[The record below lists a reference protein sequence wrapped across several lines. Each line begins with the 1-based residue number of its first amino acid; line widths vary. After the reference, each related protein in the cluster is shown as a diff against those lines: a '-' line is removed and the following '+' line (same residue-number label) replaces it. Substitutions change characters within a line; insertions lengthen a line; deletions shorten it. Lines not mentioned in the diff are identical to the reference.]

1 MNEQQPSASARDLQL
16 GLAGTGIAVIAW
28 GTSGVIIK
36 AIDMGGLAIGFWR
49 FSLYAIVLLVWMAA
63 RGRRL
68 TRRSLFASLP
78 GGISLGLDV
87 TFFFTAVKLTNVVNA
102 TTIGSLQP
110 LVVAVF
116 AAKMFGEHIR
126 PRDIAAAIVAIAAV
140 VVIVIESS
148 GTPEWSG
155 AGDLAAVGALFAWSG
170 YFIFS
175 KRSKGVISPQE
186 YTAGTGVWTA
196 LICLAIGLAFQ
207 QDMSFPSS
215 VDWVPLIALTF
226 GAGILGHS
234 IMNWSLVRVP
244 LWLGSALTLLI
255 PVVGSVTAWI
265 FLDEPLTN
273 VQLAAMAVVV
283 GALAS
288 ILVSQPRPE
297 PIRAPQVAT
306 T

>member
-1 MNEQQPSASARDLQL
+1 
-16 GLAGTGIAVIAW
+16 
-28 GTSGVIIK
+28 
-36 AIDMGGLAIGFWR
+36 
-49 FSLYAIVLLVWMAA
+49 
-63 RGRRL
+63 
-68 TRRSLFASLP
+68 
-78 GGISLGLDV
+78 
-87 TFFFTAVKLTNVVNA
+87 
-102 TTIGSLQP
+102 
-110 LVVAVF
+110 
-116 AAKMFGEHIR
+116 
-126 PRDIAAAIVAIAAV
+126 VAIAAV
-140 VVIVIESS
+140 VVIVVESS

-186 YTAGTGVWTA
+186 YTAGTGIWTA
-196 LICLAIGLAFQ
+196 LICLTIGVAFH
-207 QDMSFPSS
+207 QDMSFPSR
-215 VDWVPLIALTF
+215 VDWLPLIGLTF

-273 VQLAAMAVVV
+273 VQLGAMAVVV

-297 PIRAPQVAT
+297 PVRAPQAAT

>member
-1 MNEQQPSASARDLQL
+1 MNRDPHHADARDLRL
-16 GLAGTGIAVIAW
+16 GLAGTGVAVIAW
-28 GTSGVIIK
+28 GTSGVVIK

-49 FSLYAIVLLVWMAA
+49 FSLYAAVLVGWMGA

-68 TRRSLFASLP
+68 SRHILIASLP
-78 GGISLGLDV
+78 GGICLGLDV

-102 TTIGSLQP
+102 TTIGALQP
-110 LVVAVF
+110 LIVAVF
-116 AAKMFGEHIR
+116 AARMFGEQIR
-126 PRDIAAAIVAIAAV
+126 LRDLAAAVVAIAAV
-140 VVIVIESS
+140 AVIVIESA

-155 AGDLAAVGALFAWSG
+155 VGDLAAVGALFSWSG
-170 YFIFS
+170 YFVFS
-175 KRSKGVISPQE
+175 KRSRGIISPQE
-186 YTAGTGVWTA
+186 YTAGTGIWTA
-196 LICLAIGLAFQ
+196 LICLAVGLAFR

-215 VDWVPLIALTF
+215 TNWLPLIALTF

-255 PVVGSVTAWI
+255 PVVSSVTAWI
-265 FLDEPLTN
+265 FLGEPLTT

-283 GALAS
+283 GSLAS
-288 ILVSQPRPE
+288 IVVTQPRPE
-297 PIRAPQVAT
+297 PLRAPQIAT

>member
-1 MNEQQPSASARDLQL
+1 MNEQQPSARDLQL